1 MALGAERRDVLLMV
15 VRQGMVLLVCG
26 VAIGLAV
33 AAALSRLVSGILFGV
48 SARDPL
54 TFSFTAAGLLVV
66 ALVATV
72 IPAGRATSGDPTVAL
87 RFEEQR
93 QQNSELA
100 PGGHR
105 PTP

>member
-54 TFSFTAAGLLVV
+54 TFSFTAAVLLVV
-66 ALVATV
+66 ALVATY
-72 IPAGRATSGDPTVAL
+72 IPPWRATRVDPLISL
-87 RFEEQR
+87 RYGQQR
-93 QQNSELA
+93 QKIPECA
-100 PGGHR
+100 PGGHHL
-105 PTP
+105 T